1 MAFQQLIDVPV
12 AKLQP
17 NPSQPRKHFVEL
29 EELSRSLREEGQQTP
44 LLVRPFGDGYE
55 IVQGE
60 RRWRAAQLAGLATL
74 RAEVRDLTDAQAF
87 RLALVE
93 NMQRANLT
101 PMEEAE
107 AFALLTAEGMNQAA
121 IGELVG
127 RGQSYVSHKL
137 RLRNAPEPLQ
147 AFIALGALD
156 EGHLRQLLRLEHL
169 YPEGLESSCDLR
181 VLADMARQGDAEE
194 LLSAY
199 NLLRPEDNPPLPL
212 WRRPGKALAE
222 CSQAPALWASF
233 RALGEYVTRHNRLPQ
248 WVLAAWWYGSAAVL
262 WKLPVHRL
270 KTSLDYWQER
280 YLSALEWL
288 GFYPNPPES
297 VAKASQKLKDDI
309 SVWWCFKSDLRHSG
323 SDALGADGK
332 AFAYSSYLHG
342 RRFKWDY
349 PLPTAMQEY
358 GLQHDV
364 GLRIMARA
372 QAWKGR

>member
-1 MAFQQLIDVPV
+1 MAFQLIDVPV
-12 AKLQP
+12 ARLHP
-17 NPSQPRKHFVEL
+17 NPSQPRKVFVEL
-29 EELSRSLREEGQQTP
+29 EELARSLREEGQQTP
-44 LLVRPFGDGYE
+44 LLVRPVGDGYE

-60 RRWRAAQLAGLATL
+60 RRWRAAQLAGLPTL

-93 NMQRANLT
+93 NLQRANLT
-101 PMEEAE
+101 PIEEAE
-107 AFALLTAEGMNQAA
+107 AFALLAAEGMNQAA

-147 AFIALGALD
+147 AFLAMGALD

-169 YPEGLESSCDLR
+169 YPEGLENSCDLR
-181 VLADMARQGDAEE
+181 VLADMANEDDPEV
-194 LLSAY
+194 LLDAY

-212 WRRPGKALAE
+212 WLRPRQTLAE

-262 WKLPVHRL
+262 WNMPVHSL
-270 KTSLDYWQER
+270 KASLDYWHER
-280 YLSALEWL
+280 YLTALMWVAIH
-288 GFYPNPPES
+288 PNPPEGY
-297 VAKASQKLKDDI
+297 ANASQQLKDDI
-309 SVWWCFKSDLRHSG
+309 SLWWCYKSDLRHS
-323 SDALGADGK
+323 SSADLGADGE
-332 AFAYSSYLHG
+332 AFAYHSSA
-342 RRFKWDY
+342 KVTESW

-358 GLQHDV
+358 GTQHKT
-364 GLRIMARA
+364 GYRIRARS
-372 QAWKGR
+372 QARKDRQGIL